1 MRRWL
6 AWPMGAALLFGAWLV
21 TLATPTADADEAP
34 FVVPAALGEEA
45 RGRSITVTVTDV
57 RLAEHVSAGA
67 WAGEGV
73 WLVVDL
79 DAAAAREE
87 DRTALG
93 GASLAIGER
102 TYRASERPP
111 SLFQQ
116 PLLVGIPREGSL
128 AFELPPD
135 AVDEQ
140 AVLRLSGDWET
151 RLDSLI
157 ELPLDL
163 ADLDPVDSVELTETG
178 WARP

>member
-21 TLATPTADADEAP
+21 AQVTPTEDADEAP
-34 FVVPAALGEEA
+34 FVVPAVLGEEA
-45 RGRSITVTVTDV
+45 RGRSLTVTVTDV
-57 RLAEHVSAGA
+57 RLAEHVSAGG
-67 WAGEGV
+67 WAAEGV

-79 DAAAAREE
+79 DAAATQEE
-87 DRTALG
+87 DRTYLG
-93 GASLAIGER
+93 GASLVIGGR
-102 TYRASERPP
+102 TYRASERPA

-116 PLLVGIPREGSL
+116 PLLVGIPRAGSL
-128 AFELPPD
+128 AFELPPG
-135 AVDEQ
+135 AVDEP
-140 AVLRLSGDWET
+140 ALLHLSGDWET

-163 ADLDPVDSVELTETG
+163 AALDLTESSELAETG